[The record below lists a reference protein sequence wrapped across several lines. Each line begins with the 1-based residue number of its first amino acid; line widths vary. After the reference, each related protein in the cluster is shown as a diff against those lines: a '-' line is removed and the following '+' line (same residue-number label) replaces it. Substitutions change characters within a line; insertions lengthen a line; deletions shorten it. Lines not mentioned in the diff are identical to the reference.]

1 MVVALYHHA
10 GYPGKQ
16 LHCISVMKLIA
27 ACDKLFS
34 HLSNNELFQQRSSV
48 KQERD

>member
-1 MVVALYHHA
+1 
-10 GYPGKQ
+10 
-16 LHCISVMKLIA
+16 LIG

-34 HLSNNELFQQRSSV
+34 HLSNSELFQQRSSV